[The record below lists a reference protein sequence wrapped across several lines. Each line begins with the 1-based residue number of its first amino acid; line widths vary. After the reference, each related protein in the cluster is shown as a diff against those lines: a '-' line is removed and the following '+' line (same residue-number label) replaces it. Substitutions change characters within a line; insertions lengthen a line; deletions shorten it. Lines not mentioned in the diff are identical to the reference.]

1 METKYPN
8 TLVSSREDKKLA
20 YANDVY
26 SKYYSKS
33 VEDKMIDLDNEHH
46 TIKNNVANNK
56 NNIDQLTSNIVN
68 NTNDITKIKKD
79 IATNKTNIELNKKD
93 INTNTNNINTNTSDI
108 SKLKEADT
116 TINNDIKTIKSDI
129 ATNKTNISTIKS
141 DIATNKTNI
150 NTNKTNIN
158 TIKSD
163 IAAIKSD
170 IATNKANITAN
181 KTNITANKTN
191 ISTNKANITANTN
204 DINKLKEANIDINN
218 NINTIKSNIN
228 TNTNDINT
236 NVNDINTNKEAIKD
250 IKGNIVHITDTMSK
264 QYYTNTQV
272 DNKLGNIIE
281 NTWCTKELINC
292 TENNDSHKLW
302 VGRIDISKNISNINY
317 FTTITIRLADDA
329 TSDNPLKIRILDSED
344 NFIVDSNNHIIQ
356 SDNTN
361 KYVTWY
367 FDPII
372 IPQIGIHIRFIDLNN
387 KYDYL
392 RVHGSMDDVGIT
404 CLGFNLEVLP
414 MCPAIGFNVT
424 PLVHLDLYN
433 KFVSLNV

>member
-8 TLVSSREDKKLA
+8 TLVSSREDKKLV

-33 VEDKMIDLDNEHH
+33 VEDKIMDLDNEHH

-79 IATNKTNIELNKKD
+79 IATNKTNIELNK
-93 INTNTNNINTNTSDI
+93 
-108 SKLKEADT
+108 
-116 TINNDIKTIKSDI
+116 
-129 ATNKTNISTIKS
+129 
-141 DIATNKTNI
+141 TNI
-150 NTNKTNIN
+150 N
-158 TIKSD
+158 
-163 IAAIKSD
+163 
-170 IATNKANITAN
+170 
-181 KTNITANKTN
+181 
-191 ISTNKANITANTN
+191 TNKANITANTN
-204 DINKLKEANIDINN
+204 DINKLKEANTGINN
-218 NINTIKSNIN
+218 NINTIKSDIN

-236 NVNDINTNKEAIKD
+236 NKEAIKY
-250 IKGNIVHITDTMSK
+250 IKGNIVHITDTMSE

-292 TENNDSHKLW
+292 TGNDDSHKLY
-302 VGRIDISKNISNINY
+302 VGRIDIPKNITNINY
-317 FTTITIRLADDA
+317 FTTITVKIAKDA
-329 TSDNPLKIRILDSED
+329 TSSNSLKLRILDSED
-344 NFIVDSNNHIIQ
+344 NFIADSNNYIIQ
-356 SDNTN
+356 SDNVN

-372 IPQIGIHIRFIDLNN
+372 VPQNGIRIRFIDLNN
-387 KYDYL
+387 RYDYF
-392 RVHGSMDDVGIT
+392 RVHGTMDDVGIS
-404 CLGFNLEVLP
+404 CLGLDLQMQP

>member
-8 TLVSSREDKKLA
+8 TLVSSREDKKLV

-33 VEDKMIDLDNEHH
+33 VEDKIMNLDNEHH

-56 NNIDQLTSNIVN
+56 NNIDQLTSNIID

-79 IATNKTNIELNKKD
+79 IATNKTNIELNK
-93 INTNTNNINTNTSDI
+93 NNINTNTSDI

-129 ATNKTNISTIKS
+129 ATNKTNIST
-141 DIATNKTNI
+141 
-150 NTNKTNIN
+150 
-158 TIKSD
+158 
-163 IAAIKSD
+163 
-170 IATNKANITAN
+170 NKANIT
-181 KTNITANKTN
+181 T
-191 ISTNKANITANTN
+191 NTN
-204 DINKLKEANIDINN
+204 DINKLKTANTDINDN
-218 NINTIKSNIN
+218 IKTIKADININKNN
-228 TNTNDINT
+228 
-236 NVNDINTNKEAIKD
+236 INTNKED
-250 IKGNIVHITDTMSK
+250 IKYIKGTIEHITDTMST
-264 QYYTNTQV
+264 QYYTNTEV

-281 NTWCTKELINC
+281 NTWCTKELVNC
-292 TENNDSHKLW
+292 PGNDDSNKLY
-302 VGRIDISKNISNINY
+302 VGRIDIPKNISNINY
-317 FTTITIRLADDA
+317 FTTITIRLAKDA
-329 TSDNPLKIRILDSED
+329 TSSNSLKIRILDSKD
-344 NFIVDSNNHIIQ
+344 NFIADSNNYIIQ

-367 FDPII
+367 FDPITV
-372 IPQIGIHIRFIDLNN
+372 PQNGVHIRFIDLNN
-387 KYDYL
+387 KYDFL
-392 RVHGSMDDVGIT
+392 RVHGSMDNVGIT
-404 CLGFNLEVLP
+404 CLGMDLQIYT

>member
-8 TLVSSREDKKLA
+8 TLISSREDKKLV

-33 VEDKMIDLDNEHH
+33 VEDKIMDLDNEHN

-56 NNIDQLTSNIVN
+56 NNIDKLTSNIVN

-79 IATNKTNIELNKKD
+79 IATNKTNIELNKN
-93 INTNTNNINTNTSDI
+93 NTNT
-108 SKLKEADT
+108 
-116 TINNDIKTIKSDI
+116 
-129 ATNKTNISTIKS
+129 
-141 DIATNKTNI
+141 
-150 NTNKTNIN
+150 
-158 TIKSD
+158 
-163 IAAIKSD
+163 
-170 IATNKANITAN
+170 
-181 KTNITANKTN
+181 
-191 ISTNKANITANTN
+191 NTN
-204 DINKLKEANIDINN
+204 DINKLETANIGIND
-218 NINTIKSNIN
+218 NIKTIKTDIN

-236 NVNDINTNKEAIKD
+236 NKEDIKYIKD
-250 IKGNIVHITDTMSK
+250 TIVQISDTISE
-264 QYYTNTQV
+264 QYYTNKQV

-292 TENNDSHKLW
+292 TGNDDVNKLY
-302 VGRIDISKNISNINY
+302 VGRIDIPKNITNINY
-317 FTTITIRLADDA
+317 FTTITIKIAKDA
-329 TSDNPLKIRILDSED
+329 TSSNPLKIRILDSED
-344 NFIVDSNNHIIQ
+344 NFIADSNNYIIQ
-356 SDNTN
+356 SDNIN

-372 IPQIGIHIRFIDLNN
+372 IPQNGIRIRFIDLNN
-387 KYDYL
+387 KYDYF
-392 RVHGSMDDVGIT
+392 RVYGTMDDVGIS
-404 CLGFNLEVLP
+404 CLGFDLQMLP

>member
-8 TLVSSREDKKLA
+8 TLISSREDKKLV

-33 VEDKMIDLDNEHH
+33 VEDKIMDLDNEHH

-79 IATNKTNIELNKKD
+79 IATNKTNIELNKNN
-93 INTNTNNINTNTSDI
+93 INTNKNNINTNTNDI
-108 SKLKEADT
+108 SKLKEANT
-116 TINNDIKTIKSDI
+116 T
-129 ATNKTNISTIKS
+129 
-141 DIATNKTNI
+141 
-150 NTNKTNIN
+150 
-158 TIKSD
+158 
-163 IAAIKSD
+163 
-170 IATNKANITAN
+170 
-181 KTNITANKTN
+181 
-191 ISTNKANITANTN
+191 
-204 DINKLKEANIDINN
+204 INN
-218 NINTIKSNIN
+218 NINTIKSDIN

-236 NVNDINTNKEAIKD
+236 NNEAIKY
-250 IKGNIVHITDTMSK
+250 IKDNIVHITDTMSE

-292 TENNDSHKLW
+292 TGNDDSHKLY
-302 VGRIDISKNISNINY
+302 VGRIDIPKNITNINY
-317 FTTITIRLADDA
+317 FTTITIKTAKDA
-329 TSDNPLKIRILDSED
+329 TSSNALKLRILDSED
-344 NFIVDSNNHIIQ
+344 NVIADSNNYITQ
-356 SDNTN
+356 SDNVN

-372 IPQIGIHIRFIDLNN
+372 VPQNGIRIRFIDSNN
-387 KYDYL
+387 KYDYF
-392 RVHGSMDDVGIT
+392 RIHGTMDDVGIS
-404 CLGFNLEVLP
+404 CLGLYLQIQP